1 VSVSAL
7 DVAVVGGGIA
17 GLAAA
22 AVLADAGRQV
32 ALLEATDRV
41 GGSAW
46 SERRDG
52 YLFERG
58 ANTFRLG
65 PEAAGA
71 VAALGLEPLL
81 LAASPAS
88 RARFLL
94 RSGRLVPLP
103 TGPLA
108 FARSELLS
116 ARGKLRL
123 LAEPFVRGGDPT
135 GETVA
140 AFASRRLGAEAC
152 VRLVGPFLTG
162 VYAGDEER
170 LGAESVF
177 PSLVAA
183 ERRSGS
189 IVRGLLASALR
200 RGGSRGRP
208 GSWSTRSGMSGLP
221 EALASRLEGA
231 VRRRCRVVGIGFDA
245 GLYRFEIEGE
255 SSERELRSRGLVL
268 ALPAPAAASLLQR
281 LDPDAAEAAG
291 TIAYAPV
298 ASLSLGLDP
307 AAVRESL
314 RGFGFLVPR
323 GEGEALLGCLFP
335 SALFPDRAPP
345 GRGLVTLLAGG
356 VRRPDV
362 VDRPDDA
369 LLASLVAELDAA
381 LGLRG
386 PPLVLGIAR
395 WPRAVPQPG
404 PEHVRLVAGI
414 RARLARFPRLAVAGA
429 AWDGVAFADAL
440 ASGVRAGRALL
451 EPSREN
457 P

>member
-1 VSVSAL
+1 
-7 DVAVVGGGIA
+7 
-17 GLAAA
+17 
-22 AVLADAGRQV
+22 
-32 ALLEATDRV
+32 
-41 GGSAW
+41 
-46 SERRDG
+46 
-52 YLFERG
+52 
-58 ANTFRLG
+58 
-65 PEAAGA
+65 
-71 VAALGLEPLL
+71 
-81 LAASPAS
+81 
-88 RARFLL
+88 
-94 RSGRLVPLP
+94 
-103 TGPLA
+103 
-108 FARSELLS
+108 
-116 ARGKLRL
+116 
-123 LAEPFVRGGDPT
+123 
-135 GETVA
+135 
-140 AFASRRLGAEAC
+140 